1 MNKLNIQLT
10 QCSSGRGAKGGKL
23 GHKDEE
29 DWGSLRL
36 EGLSDRR
43 WVVAQWLY
51 RQASILEGNRGQREV
66 VRGMRNQVG
75 MG

>member
-1 MNKLNIQLT
+1 M
-10 QCSSGRGAKGGKL
+10 

-36 EGLSDRR
+36 EGLPDRR

-51 RQASILEGNRGQREV
+51 RQTSILEGNRGQREV